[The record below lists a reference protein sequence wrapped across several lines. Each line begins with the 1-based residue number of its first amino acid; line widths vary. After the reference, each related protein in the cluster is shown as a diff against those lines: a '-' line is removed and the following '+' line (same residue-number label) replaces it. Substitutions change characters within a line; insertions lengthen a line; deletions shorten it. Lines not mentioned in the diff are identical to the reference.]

1 MNVEEQRET
10 LEFDCYVERM
20 KGIYGRLNKVKSVDS
35 KRLELPIFLHLLPCT
50 FTFTYIYI

>member
-20 KGIYGRLNKVKSVDS
+20 KGSYGRLNKVKSVDS
-35 KRLELPIFLHLLPCT
+35 K
-50 FTFTYIYI
+50 